1 MRINS
6 SIVLTCFK
14 QRATVTTRYKNSS
27 SSSARTTRFFSRNV
41 PGVAVKMDL
50 ENLVDGSERENV
62 HDNHF
67 VNQHKNKK
75 KNTTTYKLLRSVFNK
90 ENTEDLLG
98 EMGIDDIR
106 RITSPINTRRL
117 EIFNRRGII
126 KRSGN
131 TPCSRE
137 PPFAE
142 KYSIGKRLGKGG
154 FGVVYGG
161 LRKEDGAH
169 VAVKH
174 VPKNRKNLTA
184 KLNGRKVPSE
194 LRWLLDL
201 QEVRGV
207 IKLLD
212 FYERAD
218 SFIFVMEKP
227 VDCVDLYDYIDEK
240 KIIEEPVARMFFE
253 QIIDIVA
260 ACHDR
265 GIVHRDIK
273 DENLVVDLT
282 NQKLTLI
289 DFGAAGLLKR
299 GDYYNFDGTRV
310 YSPPEWVRDR
320 RYKGEPLTV
329 WSLGILLYDM
339 VVGDVPF
346 TENHEIVKAKLSF
359 PASLSSDLKHL
370 IRGCLQ
376 PKEERRMTME
386 EIKKHNWLVGTK
398 E

>member
-1 MRINS
+1 MRVNGS
-6 SIVLTCFK
+6 FVLTCFK

-27 SSSARTTRFFSRNV
+27 SSSARKTRFFSRNV
-41 PGVAVKMDL
+41 LASNAVKLDL
-50 ENLVDGSERENV
+50 EINMDVCEKE
-62 HDNHF
+62 NHF
-67 VNQHKNKK
+67 VKQHNKNKEY
-75 KNTTTYKLLRSVFNK
+75 TTTYKHFRSVFNK
-90 ENTEDLLG
+90 ENTDNFSG
-98 EMGIDDIR
+98 EMRIDDIR

-117 EIFNRRGII
+117 EIFNRRGIS

-131 TPCSRE
+131 TPCSSE
-137 PPFAE
+137 PPFAD
-142 KYSIGKRLGKGG
+142 KYTIGKRLGKGG

-161 LRKEDGAH
+161 FRKEDGAH

-174 VPKNRKNLTA
+174 VPKNRNSLTA

-194 LRWLLDL
+194 LRWLMDL

-227 VDCVDLYDYIDEK
+227 VDCMDLFAYIDEK
-240 KIIEEPVARMFFE
+240 KIIEEPDARNFFR

-282 NQKLTLI
+282 NQELTLI

-299 GDYYNFDGTRV
+299 GDYHKFDGTRV
-310 YSPPEWVRDR
+310 YSPPEWVRDG

-346 TENHEIVKAKLSF
+346 TENREILEAKLSF
-359 PASLSSDLKHL
+359 PASLSNDLKNL

-376 PKEERRMTME
+376 PKEERRMTLE
-386 EIKKHNWLVGTK
+386 EVKKHPWL
-398 E
+398 

>member
-1 MRINS
+1 MRVNS
-6 SIVLTCFK
+6 SIVLTYFK

-27 SSSARTTRFFSRNV
+27 SSSVRTTRFFSRNV
-41 PGVAVKMDL
+41 PGVAVKVDL
-50 ENLVDGSERENV
+50 ENNMDVSEKENV
-62 HDNHF
+62 NDNHF
-67 VNQHKNKK
+67 VKQHYKNKEYA
-75 KNTTTYKLLRSVFNK
+75 TTYKLLGTVFNN
-90 ENTEDLLG
+90 ENTDDFPG
-98 EMGIDDIR
+98 KMGINDIR

-117 EIFNRRGII
+117 EIFNRRGIR
-126 KRSGN
+126 KRSVN
-131 TPCSRE
+131 TPCSSE
-137 PPFAE
+137 PPFAD

-154 FGVVYGG
+154 FGVVYSGF
-161 LRKEDGAH
+161 RKEDGAH

-174 VPKNRKNLTA
+174 VPRNRTILSA

-194 LRWLLDL
+194 LRWLMDL

-227 VDCVDLYDYIDEK
+227 VHCMDLYDYIDEK
-240 KIIEEPVARMFFE
+240 KIIEEPNARDFFR

-260 ACHDR
+260 ACHAR

-282 NQKLTLI
+282 NQELTLI

-299 GDYYNFDGTRV
+299 GDYNKYDGTRV
-310 YSPPEWVRDR
+310 YSPPEWVRDG

-346 TENHEIVKAKLSF
+346 TENHEIIEAKLSF
-359 PASLSSDLKHL
+359 PTSLSSDLKDL

-376 PKEERRMTME
+376 PKEERRMTLE
-386 EIKKHNWLVGTK
+386 EMKKQPWLMRTID
-398 E
+398 